1 MNSDLVYHSF
11 LQYVFFFGGGCCPSM
26 RNQALLCYFLK
37 VLISVI
43 NRINGELVICV
54 LYYSYIHLLP
64 LCSRISFCW
73 IVMFA
78 AIFHYL
84 TCLVSFTLCMMCVK
98 WLMNITFVSDK
109 SCSYMTFIIMI
120 YLFLVMYI
128 SCRKC
133 NCFTCIVLFN
143 RGP

>member
-11 LQYVFFFGGGCCPSM
+11 LCPSM
-26 RNQALLCYFLK
+26 RNQALLCYFLM

-43 NRINGELVICV
+43 NRTNGELVLCV
-54 LYYSYIHLLP
+54 LWYSYIHLLP

-78 AIFHYL
+78 AIFHYP
-84 TCLVSFTLCMMCVK
+84 TCLVSFTLCIICLN
-98 WLMNITFVSDK
+98 WLMNITCVSDK
-109 SCSYMTFIIMI
+109 SCMTFIIMI
-120 YLFLVMYI
+120 YFFLFTYII

-133 NCFTCIVLFN
+133 NCYTCIVLFN